1 MNTLTDATR
10 DNFFDLVA
18 DGDVLVDVWGPS
30 CTRCVALLPHVEAL
44 AARRPDLRVV
54 KLEAPKARR
63 VCMELRLM
71 GLPAFL
77 LYRDGQEVAR
87 LTDPN
92 LTADQLDE
100 WLEQSTDTAP
110 QDAAPQDAAPQTEG
124 RDSC

>member
-1 MNTLTDATR
+1 MTTLTDATR

-18 DGDVLVDVWGPS
+18 DGNVLVDVWGPS
-30 CTRCVALLPHVEAL
+30 CTRCLALLPHVEAL

-92 LTADQLDE
+92 LTAEQLDE
-100 WLEQSTDTAP
+100 WLEQSA
-110 QDAAPQDAAPQTEG
+110 DAALRTEG
-124 RDSC
+124 RESC

>member
-1 MNTLTDATR
+1 MTTLTEATR
-10 DNFFDLVA
+10 ENFFDLVA
-18 DGDVLVDVWGPS
+18 DGDVLVDVWGPQ
-30 CTRCVALLPHVEAL
+30 CTRCLALLPHVEAL
-44 AARRPDLRVV
+44 AAHRPDLRVV

-77 LYRDGQEVAR
+77 LYRDGQEVSR

-100 WLEQSTDTAP
+100 WLEGLTDSSQP
-110 QDAAPQDAAPQTEG
+110 NAAPQTEG
-124 RDSC
+124 TEQC